1 MCKNSTAAA
10 FGNWRWAMQVKSFTY
25 QKNFFG
31 TYYKRG
37 FLNLEKMDD
46 HIAKMLNDDWE
57 IVTQSSHAGDWR
69 TLLPFAKR
77 DTITISFRKP

>member
-1 MCKNSTAAA
+1 
-10 FGNWRWAMQVKSFTY
+10 MQVKSFTY

-37 FLNLEKMDD
+37 FLNLQKMDD
-46 HIAKMLNDDWE
+46 HIAKMLDDGGE
-57 IVTQSSHAGDWR
+57 ILTQTSHAGDRR

-77 DTITISFRKP
+77 DTITVSFRKK